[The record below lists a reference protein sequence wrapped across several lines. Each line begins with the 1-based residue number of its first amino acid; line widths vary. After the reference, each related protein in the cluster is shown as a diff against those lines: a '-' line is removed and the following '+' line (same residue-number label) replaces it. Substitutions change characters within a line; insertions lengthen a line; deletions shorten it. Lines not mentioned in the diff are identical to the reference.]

1 MIRLFVDC
9 DPGQDDAIALLLA
22 LASREVEVVGVTTVA
37 GNQTV
42 EKTTT
47 NALKVLE
54 LAGRADIPVAVGAA
68 RPLVGELVVAADA
81 HGETGL
87 DGPSL
92 PEPQARP
99 VGQHAAD
106 FLAARLLDA
115 KAPTTLVALGPLT
128 NVALLL
134 AMHPDACERI
144 ERIVLM
150 GGAIGPGNM
159 TPTAEFN
166 IWTDPEAA
174 HRVFE
179 CGLQVT
185 MVGLDVT
192 NRAVLTPAHAD
203 RLRGTGEVGAAVA
216 AMLDFYLGFYLT
228 AYEHGGAPIHDA
240 LAMAHVI
247 QPEVLTIEPRD
258 VKIELGG
265 LCRGRTVV
273 DMRRRT
279 SLPSPTARVATDVD
293 VEGFRELLLERLAN
307 FPPRAASE
315 PLKAR

>member
-1 MIRLFVDC
+1 VIPLLVDC

-22 LASREVEVVGVTTVA
+22 LASPEVDVLGVTTVG

-54 LAGRADIPVAVGAA
+54 LAGRTDIPVAVGAA

-81 HGETGL
+81 HGDSGL

-92 PEPQARP
+92 PEPRGTP
-99 VGQHAAD
+99 VTEDAAD
-106 FLAARLLDA
+106 FLARRLLVA
-115 KAPTTLVALGPLT
+115 HAPVTLVALGPLT

-134 AMHPDACERI
+134 ALRPEAAEHI
-144 ERIVLM
+144 ERLVLM

-159 TPTAEFN
+159 TPAAEFN

-174 HRVFE
+174 ERVFTS
-179 CGLQVT
+179 GLDLT

-192 NRAVLTPAHAD
+192 NRSVLTRDDATE
-203 RLRGTGEVGAAVA
+203 LRTTGAVGAAVA
-216 AMLDFYLGFYLT
+216 DMLDFYLDFYLGF
-228 AYEHGGAPIHDA
+228 YEHGGAPIHDA
-240 LAMAHVI
+240 VAVAEIVQPGVVTTLPRRVEIERNGLA
-247 QPEVLTIEPRD
+247 
-258 VKIELGG
+258 
-265 LCRGRTVV
+265 RGRTLV
-273 DMRRRT
+273 DMRRRVE
-279 SLPSPTARVATDVD
+279 LPPPNAHVAVDVD
-293 VEGFRELLLERLAN
+293 ADAFRELLLGRLAN

-315 PLKAR
+315 PVETR

>member
-1 MIRLFVDC
+1 VIPLLVDC
-9 DPGQDDAIALLLA
+9 DPGQDDAMALLLA
-22 LASREVEVVGVTTVA
+22 LASPEVDVLGVTTVA
-37 GNQTV
+37 GNQTL
-42 EKTTT
+42 EKTTR

-54 LAGRADIPVAVGAA
+54 LAGRGDVPVAAGAA

-92 PEPQARP
+92 PDPQVKP
-99 VGQHAAD
+99 HDQHAVD
-106 FLAARLLDA
+106 FLAERLLGA
-115 KAPTTLVALGPLT
+115 KAPVTLVAIGPLT

-134 AMHPDACERI
+134 ALHPDACERV
-144 ERIVLM
+144 ERIVFM

-166 IWTDPEAA
+166 VWTDPEAA

-192 NRAVLTPAHAD
+192 NRAVLTPEHAD
-203 RLRGTGEVGAAVA
+203 RLRGDGEVGTAVA
-216 AMLDFYLGFYLT
+216 EMLDFYLGFYLSF
-228 AYEHGGAPIHDA
+228 YEHGGAPIHDA

-247 QPEVLTIEPRD
+247 RPEILTIEPRD
-258 VKIELGG
+258 VRIELGG

-273 DMRRRT
+273 DMRRRVE
-279 SLPSPTARVATDVD
+279 LPPATANVALDVD
-293 VEGFRELLLERLAN
+293 VEGFRQLLLQRLTN
-307 FPPRAASE
+307 FPLRSASE
-315 PLKAR
+315 ALRTR

>member
-1 MIRLFVDC
+1 VIRLLVDC

-22 LASREVEVVGVTTVA
+22 LASPEVEVVGVTTVA

-54 LAGRADIPVAVGAA
+54 LAGRADIPVAAGAA

-92 PEPQARP
+92 PDPRARP
-99 VGQHAAD
+99 VDQHAAD

-115 KAPTTLVALGPLT
+115 EEPVTLVALGPLT

-134 AMHPDACERI
+134 AIHPDVCERI

-192 NRAVLTPAHAD
+192 NRAVLTRDHAD
-203 RLRGTGEVGAAVA
+203 RLRGSGEVGAAVA
-216 AMLDFYLGFYLT
+216 AMLDFYLGFYLE

-240 LAMAHVI
+240 LAVAHII
-247 QPEVLTIEPRD
+247 QPDLLTIEPRD

-279 SLPSPTARVATDVD
+279 ALPSPAARVATGVD
-293 VEGFRELLLERLAN
+293 VEGFRELLLGRLAN
-307 FPPRAASE
+307 FPTQPASE
-315 PLKAR
+315 RLKAR